1 MLRRLGHTGV
11 CMDTHMNDDR
21 IESIAQLQAFLKG
34 VDGTV
39 TFRPDTKGNKNK
51 QKMYDW
57 LGKTLSKFRY
67 WSVSKREK
75 SIVLSFLE
83 TMTKRSRV
91 QLKRLCARKKHGGML
106 LISTKRNSFSVRYG
120 CTDIARLI
128 ETDNAHGRISGEATK
143 RIMEREYAVHGKSAF
158 ATIGAISV
166 AHLYRLRKNSR
177 QYVSNILHIEKT
189 RATKV
194 NIGIRRKPTPFGIP
208 GFLRVDSVHQ
218 GDLDKEKGVYHINL
232 VDEVTQWEIVG
243 CVEGISEEFLRPLLD
258 ELLAAFPFRVK
269 GFHSDNGSE
278 YINEVVAKLL
288 TKLSIEQTKSRS
300 RRTNDNALVEG
311 KNASRIRKHMG
322 YTHIP
327 KKYASDIMDFY
338 REHLNVYCNF
348 HRPCGFA
355 TLKTDRRGKEKKKYD
370 IYLTPFEKL
379 CSLPAWE
386 THLRPGVTA
395 ASLTEMSKQESDN
408 ECAKKL
414 QEAKSKLF
422 KTFAR

>member
-1 MLRRLGHTGV
+1 
-11 CMDTHMNDDR
+11 MNDDR

-34 VDGTV
+34 VDGTI
-39 TFRPDTKGNKNK
+39 TFSPDTKGNKNK
-51 QKMYDW
+51 QKMYEW
-57 LGKTLSKFRY
+57 IGKTLSRFRY
-67 WSVSKREK
+67 FSVSKREK
-75 SIVLSFLE
+75 GVILSYLE
-83 TMTKRSRV
+83 TITKLSRV
-91 QLKRLCARKKHGGML
+91 QLKRLAQRKKKIGRLTVRTGG
-106 LISTKRNSFSVRYG
+106 RHSFPLRYG
-120 CTDIARLI
+120 AEDVARLL

-143 RIMEREYAVHGKSAF
+143 RVMEREFALFGKHAYKDISV
-158 ATIGAISV
+158 ISV

-177 QYVSNILHIEKT
+177 QYVSGALHLEKT
-189 RATKV
+189 RVTKV
-194 NIGIRRKPTPFGIP
+194 NIGIRKKPTPFGIP

-218 GDLDKEKGVYHINL
+218 GDKDKEKGVYHINL
-232 VDEVTQWEIVG
+232 VDEVTQWEVVG

-258 ELLAAFPFRVK
+258 ELLAAFPFRIK

-278 YINEVVAKLL
+278 YINEVVAHLL

-311 KNASRIRKHMG
+311 KNASRVRKHMG
-322 YTHIP
+322 YIHIP
-327 KKYASDIMDFY
+327 KKYARDIMVFY

-355 TLKTDRRGKEKKKYD
+355 TLKIDHRGKEKKRYD
-370 IYLTPFEKL
+370 TYLTPFEKFKMIPKWEMYL
-379 CSLPAWE
+379 REEVTPVSLE
-386 THLRPGVTA
+386 Q
-395 ASLTEMSKQESDN
+395 ASEKESDN